1 MFKSIEEG
9 EPTMRITLDMKKIV
23 AAVLTL
29 VVLFIGCNMLFSIF
43 PARGN
48 INITVKNTLPSDIIV
63 WFADDIAETFDIAAF
78 TEQEISY
85 DIRYDTSI
93 VLCIKDAADEYR
105 VSIEE
110 YVEPAYYGT
119 AQVIVEKDKVT
130 KELKAIVNNNIT
142 V

>member
-1 MFKSIEEG
+1 M
-9 EPTMRITLDMKKIV
+9 
-23 AAVLTL
+23 
-29 VVLFIGCNMLFSIF
+29 
-43 PARGN
+43 
-48 INITVKNTLPSDIIV
+48 PSDITV

-85 DIRYDTSI
+85 DIQYDTSI

-130 KELKAIVNNNIT
+130 KEIKAIVNNNIT